1 MKWQLAG
8 TWLIGSVVTGTIAV
22 LATAGR
28 DRDLPF
34 RPLALYSGSAMFTLV
49 ILVGALF
56 LALLALGWRTE
67 DATWLPNQ
75 PRAAILWTILVGG
88 GGLAGWAF
96 AAAVTF
102 DSEFSLTAQLILAYV
117 AGGLPFTLVAAMLL
131 RPPKVNLAAAAVTV
145 VALGTGWLLM
155 TPPRRLRGAARGR
168 PVTLIRSQARS

>member
-8 TWLIGSVVTGTIAV
+8 TWLISSLVTGTIAV
-22 LATAGR
+22 LATA
-28 DRDLPF
+28 DRGNLPF
-34 RPLALYSGSAMFTLV
+34 RPLALYPGSAMFTLFV
-49 ILVGALF
+49 LVGALF

-131 RPPKVNLAAAAVTV
+131 RPSRVNLAAAVVTV

-155 TPPRRLRGAARGR
+155 TA
-168 PVTLIRSQARS
+168 PVESLLFYLQQLFGPVVIVR